1 MFKDRKEAGQL
12 LADKLLQYKREKDT
26 LVLAIPRGGVPVAY
40 ELAQRLD
47 LPLDVVVI
55 KKIGVP
61 GNEELA
67 AGATGLDTYILNE
80 DVVRIYGISPQ
91 YIQEQVKIK
100 QREVKQR
107 YQLLRGE
114 KPLYTVK
121 NKTTIIVDDGL
132 ATGATMAMAIELIK
146 KPLPKEVVI
155 AIPVAPPDAVR
166 RLEKMVDKVVC
177 LLRPEY
183 FGAIS
188 QFYEDFTQVQDEEAR
203 RLLRCVNA

>member
-1 MFKDRKEAGQL
+1 MFKDRKEAGRL
-12 LADKLLQYKREKDT
+12 LADKLLQYKKEKDT
-26 LVLAIPRGGVPVAY
+26 LVLAIPRGGVPVAH
-40 ELAQRLD
+40 ELARRLD

-55 KKIGVP
+55 RKIGVP
-61 GNEELA
+61 GNDELA

-80 DVVRIYGISPQ
+80 DVVGIYGISPE

-114 KPLYTVK
+114 KPVYRVK
-121 NKTTIIVDDGL
+121 NKTTIMVDDGL
-132 ATGATMAMAIELIK
+132 ATGATMAMAIEIIK
-146 KPLPKEVVI
+146 KPFPKKVII

-183 FGAIS
+183 FGGIS
-188 QFYEDFTQVQDEEAR
+188 QFYEDFTQVRDEEAR
-203 RLLRCVNA
+203 RLLRQVNV